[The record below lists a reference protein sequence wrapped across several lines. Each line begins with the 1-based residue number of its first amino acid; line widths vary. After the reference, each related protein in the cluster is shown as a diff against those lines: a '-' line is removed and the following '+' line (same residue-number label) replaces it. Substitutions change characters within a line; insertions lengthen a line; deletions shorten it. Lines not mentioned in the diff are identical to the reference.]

1 MSVGEGAGA
10 RAELRSG
17 SQASMGYGPVSS
29 PVFPDL
35 KVLNLGFYSPFII
48 F

>member
-10 RAELRSG
+10 RAELSSESG
-17 SQASMGYGPVSS
+17 ASMEYGPVSS
-29 PVFPDL
+29 PVFPIL
-35 KVLNLGFYSPFII
+35 KVLNLRFYSPFIT